1 MEDPNPALSPTP
13 KGKNKRQAP
22 KSRTGC
28 ENCKRRRRRCDERKP
43 GCYECQRRGQT
54 CPGYTRPFIR
64 WGVEGRKRRKGN
76 VPVSGVQGERLSL
89 TGELEGGGRG
99 DAQEDPVDLDI
110 GLLTGMEDVDGGS
123 MADPLPAP
131 TPLAL
136 HEVLAIPGLPSARIQ
151 TQIDNLESL
160 RRRLTDTSVPSFL
173 VHLPALLVE
182 YYFDYVCAMW
192 SSFDSD
198 LNPFR
203 TNIARLWSQNA
214 PIYYAIQSMAAA
226 SLAGDFPGMRAV
238 GAQMQRRAI
247 HALQEAMALS
257 PTLNDEN
264 LFYGLLMVGSTTAWH
279 NGGDLGLPYLQAAR
293 RFLVRQSRRERN
305 ASPAPSW
312 DSEALTQQYPFFK
325 QCLLYWNM
333 LAAFVAQDISDVGVT
348 DSDSDSDSDHHLPIY
363 VVNGQTLLHPWTGP
377 LPTAL
382 QYFYHIARLI
392 RSARHAPL
400 LNLTTSPITQQP
412 SPHLP
417 DATTIHPTHLEKAQT
432 LETELLTFDVDGIG
446 HHLPTGDTNT
456 PANHFTILADA
467 YRCVALLQIYHAFPD
482 ILVSR
487 LSSQRHHDHPEP
499 NTHAP
504 PFPFPTSPTRTPR
517 QFRRHL
523 ALHIIALLETLPV
536 TSGTRVMQPVLLA
549 ATAGSLVFS
558 RGTPLGVAADAWAP
572 FDAVD
577 VEIAQARRRVS
588 ARLADLTRILPRP
601 PLERVGD
608 LVREVWRRADD
619 AGAGAGAGAYGEG
632 AEDGEEAFWLDV
644 MMERRLETIMG

>member
-1 MEDPNPALSPTP
+1 MTSPLAEDDDDLGDFGA
-13 KGKNKRQAP
+13 G
-22 KSRTGC
+22 
-28 ENCKRRRRRCDERKP
+28 
-43 GCYECQRRGQT
+43 
-54 CPGYTRPFIR
+54 
-64 WGVEGRKRRKGN
+64 GVSG
-76 VPVSGVQGERLSL
+76 SGVQGERLSL
-89 TGELEGGGRG
+89 TGELEGEEGI
-99 DAQEDPVDLDI
+99 DAQANPVDLDI
-110 GLLTGMEDVDGGS
+110 GLLTELDGGS
-123 MADPLPAP
+123 LADPLPAP
-131 TPLAL
+131 TPQAL
-136 HEVLAIPGLPSARIQ
+136 HEALALPGLSSAR
-151 TQIDNLESL
+151 TPNQIDNLESL
-160 RRRLTDTSVPSFL
+160 RRRLTDTSIPSFL

-226 SLAGDFPGMRAV
+226 SLAGDFPGMRVV

-247 HALQEAMALS
+247 HALQEAMAVS

-293 RFLVRQSRRERN
+293 RFLVRQSRRSHEEHSSS
-305 ASPAPSW
+305 ASSTSSS
-312 DSEALTQQYPFFK
+312 DSEVLTQQYPFFK

-333 LAAFVAQDISDVGVT
+333 LAAFVAQDISDFGVT
-348 DSDSDSDSDHHLPIY
+348 DSDGDGDGDSDHHLPIY

-382 QYFYHIARLI
+382 RYFYQIARLI

-400 LNLTTSPITQQP
+400 INLATFPKTQRTNP
-412 SPHLP
+412 LPYDDAMHPNPPH
-417 DATTIHPTHLEKAQT
+417 AKAQT
-432 LETELLTFDVDGIG
+432 IETELLTFDVDGIG

-467 YRCVALLQIYHAFPD
+467 YRCVALLQIYHAFPA

-487 LSSQRHHDHPEP
+487 LHTQQDVHIPEHPALPTLSSGM
-499 NTHAP
+499 
-504 PFPFPTSPTRTPR
+504 TPR

-619 AGAGAGAGAYGEG
+619 AGAGGGVEG
-632 AEDGEEAFWLDV
+632 GGGQEDQEEAFWLDV

>member
-1 MEDPNPALSPTP
+1 MEDSNPAAPPIWPTQIPPPP

-28 ENCKRRRRRCDERKP
+28 ESCKKRRRRCDERKP
-43 GCYECQRRGQT
+43 GCYECQRRKQT

-64 WGVEGRKRRKGN
+64 WGVEGRKRRKGGAVE

-89 TGELEGGGRG
+89 TRELERDERG
-99 DAQEDPVDLDI
+99 DAQEDPIDLDI
-110 GLLTGMEDVDGGS
+110 GLLAGLEDVDGGGL
-123 MADPLPAP
+123 ADPLPAP

-136 HEVLAIPGLPSARIQ
+136 HEALAIPGLPSARIQ
-151 TQIDNLESL
+151 PQIDNLESL
-160 RRRLTDTSVPSFL
+160 RRRLTETSVPSFL

-257 PTLNDEN
+257 PTLNDES

-279 NGGDLGLPYLQAAR
+279 NGADLGLPYLQAAR

-305 ASPAPSW
+305 TSPTPSS
-312 DSEALTQQYPFFK
+312 DPEALAQQYPFFK

-348 DSDSDSDSDHHLPIY
+348 DSDSDSDHHLPIY

-382 QYFYHIARLI
+382 QYFYQIARLI
-392 RSARHAPL
+392 RSARHATL
-400 LNLTTSPITQQP
+400 LTMTTSPIPQQP

-417 DATTIHPTHLEKAQT
+417 YATTTHPNSPHEKAQT

-467 YRCVALLQIYHAFPD
+467 YRCVALLQIYHAFPA

-487 LSSQRHHDHPEP
+487 LQTQQHHNHDHPET
-499 NTHAP
+499 NTNAP
-504 PFPFPTSPTRTPR
+504 PLPFPTAPTLPPR

-523 ALHIIALLETLPV
+523 ALHIIALLESLPV

-577 VEIAQARRRVS
+577 VEVAQARRHVS

-608 LVREVWRRADD
+608 LVREVWRRAD
-619 AGAGAGAGAYGEG
+619 GGGEQ
-632 AEDGEEAFWLDV
+632 EAFWLDV

>member
-1 MEDPNPALSPTP
+1 MAMTLPLAEDEDDFGDS
-13 KGKNKRQAP
+13 G
-22 KSRTGC
+22 
-28 ENCKRRRRRCDERKP
+28 P
-43 GCYECQRRGQT
+43 GT
-54 CPGYTRPFIR
+54 
-64 WGVEGRKRRKGN
+64 
-76 VPVSGVQGERLSL
+76 QGERLPL
-89 TGELEGGGRG
+89 TGELEGEEGI
-99 DAQEDPVDLDI
+99 DAQANPIDLDI
-110 GLLTGMEDVDGGS
+110 GLLTEMDGGS
-123 MADPLPAP
+123 LADLLPAP
-131 TPLAL
+131 TPQALHNALAL
-136 HEVLAIPGLPSARIQ
+136 PGLSSAR
-151 TQIDNLESL
+151 TPNQIDNLESL
-160 RRRLTDTSVPSFL
+160 RRRLTDTSIPSFL

-247 HALQEAMALS
+247 HALQEAMAVS

-293 RFLVRQSRRERN
+293 RFLVRQSRSHGHK
-305 ASPAPSW
+305 SPTSSSN
-312 DSEALTQQYPFFK
+312 SEVLTQQYPFFK

-333 LAAFVAQDISDVGVT
+333 LAAFVAQDISDVGAADG
-348 DSDSDSDSDHHLPIY
+348 DSDGDGDGDSDHHLPIY

-382 QYFYHIARLI
+382 EYFYQIARLI
-392 RSARHAPL
+392 RSARHAPPISP
-400 LNLTTSPITQQP
+400 TTSPETQQTNP
-412 SPHLP
+412 LP
-417 DATTIHPTHLEKAQT
+417 YDDTIHSTAHAKAQA

-467 YRCVALLQIYHAFPD
+467 YRCVALLQIYHAFPA

-487 LSSQRHHDHPEP
+487 LHSQQDVHIPEHPALPILSSGM
-499 NTHAP
+499 
-504 PFPFPTSPTRTPR
+504 TPR

-619 AGAGAGAGAYGEG
+619 AGACGGEEG
-632 AEDGEEAFWLDV
+632 GGGQEDPEEAFWLDV
-644 MMERRLETIMG
+644 MMERRLET

>member
-1 MEDPNPALSPTP
+1 MEITNPDLPPNWPTQTQIQP
-13 KGKNKRQAP
+13 PSKGKNKRRAP

-28 ENCKRRRRRCDERKP
+28 ESCKKRRRRCDESKP
-43 GCYECQRRGQT
+43 ACYECQRRGQT

-64 WGVEGRKRRKGN
+64 WGDEGEKRRKRVAGA
-76 VPVSGVQGERLSL
+76 GEI
-89 TGELEGGGRG
+89 GRG
-99 DAQEDPVDLDI
+99 DGAVALEGEEEEGIDAQANPVDLDI
-110 GLLTGMEDVDGGS
+110 GLLTEMDGGS
-123 MADPLPAP
+123 LADLLPAP
-131 TPLAL
+131 TPQALHNALAL
-136 HEVLAIPGLPSARIQ
+136 PGLSSAG
-151 TQIDNLESL
+151 TPNQIDNLENL
-160 RRRLTDTSVPSFL
+160 RRRLTDTSIPSFL

-247 HALQEAMALS
+247 HALQEAMAVS

-279 NGGDLGLPYLQAAR
+279 NGGDLGLSYLQAAR
-293 RFLVRQSRRERN
+293 RFLVRQSRSHGHK
-305 ASPAPSW
+305 SPTSSSN
-312 DSEALTQQYPFFK
+312 SEVLTQQYPFFK

-333 LAAFVAQDISDVGVT
+333 LAAFVAQDISDVGAA
-348 DSDSDSDSDHHLPIY
+348 DSDGDSDHHLPIY
-363 VVNGQTLLHPWTGP
+363 VVNGQPLLHPWTGP

-382 QYFYHIARLI
+382 QYFYQIARLI
-392 RSARHAPL
+392 RSARHAPPIS
-400 LNLTTSPITQQP
+400 LTTSPETQQTNP
-412 SPHLP
+412 LPYDDAIHSTPH
-417 DATTIHPTHLEKAQT
+417 AKAQT

-456 PANHFTILADA
+456 PSNHFTILADA
-467 YRCVALLQIYHAFPD
+467 YRCVALLQIYHAFPA

-487 LSSQRHHDHPEP
+487 LHSQQDVHIPEHLALPILSSGM
-499 NTHAP
+499 
-504 PFPFPTSPTRTPR
+504 TPR

-619 AGAGAGAGAYGEG
+619 AGACGGEEG
-632 AEDGEEAFWLDV
+632 GGGQEDPEEAFWLDV

>member
-1 MEDPNPALSPTP
+1 MEDPNPALPPIWPTQIPPTP

-28 ENCKRRRRRCDERKP
+28 ESCKKRRRRCDERKP
-43 GCYECQRRGQT
+43 GCYECQRRGQ
-54 CPGYTRPFIR
+54 GE
-64 WGVEGRKRRKGN
+64 VD
-76 VPVSGVQGERLSL
+76 VPVSEVQGERLSL
-89 TGELEGGGRG
+89 TGELEGDERGG
-99 DAQEDPVDLDI
+99 AQEDPIDLDI
-110 GLLTGMEDVDGGS
+110 GLLTGMEDVDGGDL
-123 MADPLPAP
+123 ADPLPAL
-131 TPLAL
+131 TPLVL
-136 HEVLAIPGLPSARIQ
+136 HEALALPGLPTARIQ
-151 TQIDNLESL
+151 TQIDDLEI
-160 RRRLTDTSVPSFL
+160 PSFL

-192 SSFDSD
+192 SSFDSN

-257 PTLNDEN
+257 LTLTDEN

-293 RFLVRQSRRERN
+293 RFLVRQSRRERH
-305 ASPAPSW
+305 ASPTPSSH
-312 DSEALTQQYPFFK
+312 SEALTQQYPFFK

-333 LAAFVAQDISDVGVT
+333 LAAFVAQDISDVGVA
-348 DSDSDSDSDHHLPIY
+348 DSDSDSDHHLPIY

-382 QYFYHIARLI
+382 QYFYQIARLI

-400 LNLTTSPITQQP
+400 LSMTTSPITQQP
-412 SPHLP
+412 NPLHLP
-417 DATTIHPTHLEKAQT
+417 YNATIHPTPHTKAQT

-467 YRCVALLQIYHAFPD
+467 YRCVALLQIYHAFPA

-487 LSSQRHHDHPEP
+487 LQTQQHHNHDHPET
-499 NTHAP
+499 NTNAP
-504 PFPFPTSPTRTPR
+504 PFPFLTTLTLTPR

-558 RGTPLGVAADAWAP
+558 RGTPLGVAADA
-572 FDAVD
+572 
-577 VEIAQARRRVS
+577 

-608 LVREVWRRADD
+608 LVREVWRRAD
-619 AGAGAGAGAYGEG
+619 GGGEQEG
-632 AEDGEEAFWLDV
+632 EEEEAFWLDV